1 MNKVAFLLCGI
12 VLTGMISGCQ
22 NDPVNTISNAGV
34 VAKITKINDKRVE
47 TDSRLAKRLCLTE
60 IRESKTNDGYT
71 RIQVFLKNMT
81 DSTYKI
87 IYRFNWYDDQGAEVE
102 NPDNE
107 NWTRQIIVAGDDVTL
122 TTVAP
127 RKVCRDFKLRLK
139 AVE

>member
-1 MNKVAFLLCGI
+1 MNKIAVFLCGI
-12 VLTGMISGCQ
+12 LLAGAISGCRHSS
-22 NDPVNTISNAGV
+22 VNTVSNAGV
-34 VAKITKINDKRVE
+34 VAKITRINDKRVD

-60 IRESKTNDGYT
+60 IRESQTNDGYT
-71 RIQVFLKNMT
+71 RIQVFFKNRT
-81 DSTYKI
+81 NDTYKF